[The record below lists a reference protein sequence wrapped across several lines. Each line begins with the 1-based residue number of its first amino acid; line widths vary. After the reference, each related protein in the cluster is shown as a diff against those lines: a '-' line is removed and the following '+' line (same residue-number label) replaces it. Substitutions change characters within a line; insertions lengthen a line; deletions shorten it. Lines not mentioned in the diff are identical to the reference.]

1 MKKFFSFLG
10 KVLYFFIH
18 TAIIVFAL
26 LLGAIFLLE
35 KGPSPAATNLFVHT
49 VKETS
54 AMKFVAEIFLSDE
67 EVAEIM
73 TPAVETVAQTD
84 TSLINI
90 PASEEIVPVQD
101 NPYDE
106 WAVNDPDGDGIYI
119 KDIRGNGYL
128 GYMMVVRD
136 PSRVVLGY
144 IPGRGCTVE
153 QLCNTFGAVGGLNAG
168 GFVDTNGGG
177 NGSNPT
183 DTVISRGTVYMRTP
197 ATATAAFDE
206 NNVMHVGY
214 FTDAEFDA
222 MNVRD
227 AAGFGP
233 ILVCNG
239 DGAENL
245 NTGINPRAAIGQRA
259 DGTVLL
265 LAIEG
270 RQVQSIGASLYDLV
284 DIMLENG
291 AVNALNL
298 DGGSSV
304 QLWYSG
310 AYINNVK
317 TLVGLRTVPNAF
329 IVLPQREEAP

>member
-1 MKKFFSFLG
+1 MKKLFSFLG
-10 KVLYFFIH
+10 KVLYYFIH

-35 KGPSPAATNLFVHT
+35 RGPSPAATNLFVHT

-67 EVAEIM
+67 QVAEIM
-73 TPAVETVAQTD
+73 TPTVEIEAQTD

-90 PASEEIVPVQD
+90 PDTVTVTADAPQD
-101 NPYDE
+101 DE
-106 WAVNDPDGDGIYI
+106 WALNDPDGDGIYI

-144 IPGRGCTVE
+144 LPGRGLTVE
-153 QLCNTFGAVGGLNAG
+153 QFCNYFGAVGGLNAG

-177 NGSNPT
+177 NGSTPT
-183 DTVISRGTVYMRTP
+183 DTVISRGTVYTRTG
-197 ATATAAFDE
+197 ATATAAFDV
-206 NNVMHVGY
+206 NNIMHVGY
-214 FTDAEFDA
+214 FTNAEFDA

-239 DGAENL
+239 EGASDL
-245 NTGINPRAAIGQRA
+245 CTGVNPRAAIGQRA

-304 QLWYSG
+304 QLWYNGS
-310 AYINNVK
+310 YINNVK
-317 TLVGLRTVPNAF
+317 TLVGLRTIPNAF
-329 IVLPQREEAP
+329 IVLPQGEVGS